1 MQAVAVK
8 IYAKNAANAPVMI
21 APIMLVAANG
31 INKSTTDK
39 RIVPKI
45 PTNTADVV
53 VKTQVA
59 QILCPLSAVAIRVAK
74 RNKTAIPKATTSKT
88 GVTVITPV
96 MRRNATIMP
105 ITILEI
111 AANNKQS
118 FLHSQLKN
126 VIYSPP

>member
-1 MQAVAVK
+1 
-8 IYAKNAANAPVMI
+8 MI
-21 APIMLVAANG
+21 APIMLVAAKG
-31 INKSTTDK
+31 IAKSTTDK

-45 PTNTADVV
+45 PTNTAEVV
-53 VKTQVA
+53 VVTQVA
-59 QILCPLSAVAIRVAK
+59 QILCPQSAVAIRVAK

-126 VIYSPP
+126 VIYSPLNRLCGFSFWGE